1 MYQQNGTGF
10 YEDVKYDNEYSLTS
24 EEDKPPSLVP
34 PEPINQ
40 FRNQYPTLGTR
51 YSRPVNGR
59 RFDPYDRDMNYSS
72 VERYNEEVSIRF
84 LFGNGRPLSTID
96 DPHFK
101 KFLHYLNPTRAAPEA
116 GNMTTKA
123 MSQIRPDINYHR
135 LCGPLAVTI
144 EAIRK
149 SDEIYLTISAHCY
162 TEYGERQNT
171 IHFEKIIIA
180 DYEGKVVADRIRKV
194 VDARKSMN
202 FGVSYILS
210 PNVRMLAMVAANMPF
225 KNKFV
230 CFFSYITNIAREVIA
245 FPEFEN
251 GLKLLREYVEALNK
265 HREVFTKYKK
275 MQLDSN
281 NTIDIPVMDS
291 ESDWLST
298 LHFLSICSQNHESF
312 SNLHEN
318 WCMPKYL
325 DEKEEN
331 AMSNL
336 YDFLVVLCHITTQ
349 ICSED
354 SCISQVLYS
363 MSIINNAI
371 KNCGIQSA
379 RVRMRKTFVKFYN
392 QISKGKIGD
401 FYTISTLLDP
411 RYGYSSMIFSD
422 ENWTVIEQKLV
433 TTVGVTPSTRFEI
446 NKELKKYKK
455 LHENLPNFDE
465 VTTQITWW
473 NENQEQLPLMYRQWV
488 EHSALPAVSIDAKQ
502 YFAKGGK
509 LAHLFAALDEEMHF
523 KALLLAQ
530 SSQDFIGRGNA
541 SHAVYNNLK
550 DGNKFKRFEDKNED
564 NMEESTVAETEV
576 KQEITN
582 ESFGMVET
590 QNVKVEELEDT
601 NP

>member
-24 EEDKPPSLVP
+24 EEVILNFRRVRILIVFNLKDKPPSLVP

-101 KFLHYLNPTRAAPEA
+101 KFLHHLNPTRAAPEA

-275 MQLDSN
+275 YVLLYLFNCLTDYFRMQLDSN

-455 LHENLPNFDE
+455 LHENLPTFDE

-530 SSQDFIGRGNA
+530 SSQDF
-541 SHAVYNNLK
+541 
-550 DGNKFKRFEDKNED
+550 
-564 NMEESTVAETEV
+564 M
-576 KQEITN
+576 
-582 ESFGMVET
+582 
-590 QNVKVEELEDT
+590 
-601 NP
+601 